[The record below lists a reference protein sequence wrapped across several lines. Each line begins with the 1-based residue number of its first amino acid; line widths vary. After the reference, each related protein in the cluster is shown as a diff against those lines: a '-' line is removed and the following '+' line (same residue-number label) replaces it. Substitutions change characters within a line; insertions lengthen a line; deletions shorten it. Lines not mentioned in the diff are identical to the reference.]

1 VMFRRQCCIVATV
14 AILLSAVAGTAG
26 TEPTEAPAPR
36 ANLVLELVNGSRF
49 IGAPEDGIIELTT
62 DYGILPIPLTH
73 VSTIS
78 MNHKKQTAL
87 LVLANGDRA
96 SGTISRQGFLLNTII
111 GEVNIPLSTVR
122 RGRVSMNGAI
132 DCGMGWSEAV
142 QGLSVRLSSK
152 TATLQ
157 QGQKIRL
164 LLEIKNVTTNA
175 LSIPYPHVA
184 RTVDGGRGRAAEN
197 LPVTV
202 HARRIK
208 RAGDEELDVLHAF
221 QRVHQ
226 RESSDIVLGPAE
238 TAIIKLMVETRS
250 EDLLSEMMEDVWENL
265 DPGRPIILRE
275 YLTWHVRPGQYGL
288 RAVIERPA
296 NADKIR
302 GAHATKKVWK
312 GKLTSREIEVEIAK

>member
-1 VMFRRQCCIVATV
+1 MMSRRQCCIVAAVTV
-14 AILLSAVAGTAG
+14 LLSAVAGTAS
-26 TEPTEAPAPR
+26 TEPTEAPGPR

-49 IGAPEDGIIELTT
+49 IGVPEDGIIELIT
-62 DYGILPIPLTH
+62 DFGSMPIPLTR

-87 LVLANGDRA
+87 LVLANADRL
-96 SGTISRQGFLLNTII
+96 SGALSRQDFLLHTII

-122 RGRVSMNGAI
+122 RGIVSTTGAI
-132 DCGMGWSEAV
+132 DSGMGWCEAV

-152 TATLQ
+152 NATVQ
-157 QGQKIRL
+157 QGRKIRL

-175 LSIPYPHVA
+175 LSIPYPYVA
-184 RTVDGGRGRAAEN
+184 RTVDGGRGREAEN

-208 RAGDEELDVLHAF
+208 RAGEEEFDELH
-221 QRVHQ
+221 HDIL
-226 RESSDIVLGPAE
+226 REERASRDIVLGPAE
-238 TAIIKLMVETRS
+238 TAMIKLMVETRS
-250 EDLLSEMMEDVWENL
+250 ADLAMEMIDEVWEDVY
-265 DPGRPIILRE
+265 PGRPVILRE
-275 YLTWHVRPGQYGL
+275 YLTWHVRPGRYGL

-296 NADKIR
+296 DA
-302 GAHATKKVWK
+302 GAIHHPPKTVWK